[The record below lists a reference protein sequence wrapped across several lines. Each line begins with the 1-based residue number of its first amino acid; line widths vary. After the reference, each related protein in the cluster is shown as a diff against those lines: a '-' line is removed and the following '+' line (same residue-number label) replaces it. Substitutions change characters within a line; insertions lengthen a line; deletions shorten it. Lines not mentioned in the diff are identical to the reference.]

1 VGKMQKPF
9 IFFVLTIFIL
19 SSCSNATIVSGKIQP
34 YKSIYSLTK
43 EKVPLDFIPSN
54 LSIVSIGDSLTK
66 GVGDSKNQGGYIPYL
81 QYSLEGEKGINNV
94 NFLNFGVKGQNT
106 ADLLK
111 SLKSMELEKAIKGS
125 EMVIIT
131 IGGNDIMQVVKKHIS
146 HLEKKDFIPAK
157 QRYEENLAQIVRSIR
172 KLQPNVS
179 IVLIGLY
186 NPFITW
192 FADVKEMDEILTEW
206 NIIGQNVVSSY
217 DNSYFVR
224 IDEIFKNT
232 TDNLL
237 SEDYFHPNDLG
248 YSYIADRL
256 YESLTEKALEDLSL
270 RRYLASKEEN

>member
-1 VGKMQKPF
+1 MQKPF

-34 YKSIYSLTK
+34 YKSINSLTK

-111 SLKSMELEKAIKGS
+111 SLKSKELEKAIKGS

-157 QRYEENLAQIVRSIR
+157 KHYEENLTQILSAIR
-172 KLQPNVS
+172 NFQPNVS

-232 TDNLL
+232 TDNML

-256 YESLTEKALEDLSL
+256 FESLTEKALEELSL